1 MANGSR
7 AKKATRCRGFF
18 QQKEPITGQD
28 LVAVVVA
35 IVVSPFII
43 RT

>member
-18 QQKEPITGQD
+18 HEKEPITGQD